1 MRGERASP
9 VSCLWYPQV
18 SYNKDLQIATHTAKR
33 LMLMA
38 KAPPEFIAVA
48 REAIGKVKTM
58 AETGLKKEILESAEI
73 YPHHKF
79 TKSAHNLFGP
89 FCTTTDASSLMALT
103 MLLCQKGRCKDM
115 APSEYINSCKAV
127 AFFLHTKDTTFKRK
141 GICQDIVNVI
151 QDRVLTG
158 KYDAD
163 TVRLA
168 REFEED
174 TSETDA
180 ALFDAY
186 LCDAMPMVGDAVR
199 MNAERAEEETIAE
212 ATSAACPAK
221 KSSAPS
227 EKLLSKL

>member
-18 SYNKDLQIATHTAKR
+18 SYNKDLQIAPHAAKR

-127 AFFLHTKDTTFKRK
+127 AFFLHAKDTTFKRK

-151 QDRVLTG
+151 QERVLTG

-168 REFEED
+168 REFDED

-180 ALFDAY
+180 ALLDAY

-199 MNAERAEEETIAE
+199 MNGERAEEEKKTE
-212 ATSAACPAK
+212 ATSAACPAN
-221 KSSAPS
+221 KSN
-227 EKLLSKL
+227 EEWWVEFIE